1 MKTKITA
8 VLLIL
13 MIPIAAAAED
23 KIARIITEL
32 ENQLPAVSGKEKIDI
47 LSQLASY
54 TYTRAPRK
62 CVDYCRQILQLTNQI
77 HYPNAKADTLIR
89 LSYAY
94 SVLGDWEKSFEYSK
108 QALAIFENQKNKE
121 GIAKALSTI
130 GYFYL
135 RIDYFNMA
143 LDYFLRSLKRYEEVE
158 DKHKLYLPYSHI
170 GHLYNELGEPQK
182 ALQYFQK
189 ALDLFDRSK
198 KDLRIPYCL
207 HSIGLCYQ
215 KMADHNK
222 ALMYFS
228 QALEIFE
235 DSGDAFWTAAALSN
249 IGKAHLDLNKPDR
262 ALTYFSQALHMR
274 ENIGDKG
281 GLLYT
286 LHYIGNA
293 YKKMRDYPR
302 ALSYYDRAYR
312 IAEKLKDKNNLE
324 EIYKSYADL
333 YAAMEDYK
341 KAFEYHKKYSET
353 RESLFN
359 ENKSKQIAELQVQFE
374 AEKKAKEV
382 EILTKDNKI
391 QKITRNMFITAFVL
405 VSVILGLLFKR
416 YLYLFASWKK
426 QKDIGQYRVIETIGS
441 GGMGT
446 VYLAHTIRD
455 KKQLAAVKVLR
466 EELMEDESSRQRFKQ
481 EGTIIDKLTH
491 PHIVKVFERGE
502 YKGKLYIAMEYLQG
516 KTLAQK
522 IREEGKIDLAEGL
535 DIMKQVTDALA
546 FIHSKNIVHRDL
558 KPANIML
565 IRQDGRSNGVSLLD
579 FGVAL
584 MKFQTRLTQTG
595 MLVGTIHYAAPEQ
608 ITDNLYSA
616 AGDVYSLGII
626 FYEMLVG
633 RPPFPQETIT
643 ALVEKILDEAP
654 KAPDQFHPE
663 IPGELNH
670 LIMQMLSKEPAQ
682 RPAAGEVLSA
692 LKKMQ

>member
-1 MKTKITA
+1 MKIKITA

-32 ENQLPAVSGKEKIDI
+32 EKQLPAVSGKEKIDI
-47 LSQLASY
+47 LNQLASY
-54 TYTRAPRK
+54 TYTRAPKK
-62 CVDYCRQILQLTNQI
+62 CVEYCKQILQLTNRI
-77 HYPNAKADTLIR
+77 HYPKAKADALIR
-89 LSYAY
+89 LSYAF
-94 SVLGDWEKSFEYSK
+94 SVLGDWEKPFEYSK
-108 QALAIFENQKNKE
+108 QALAIFENQKDNE
-121 GIAKALSTI
+121 GIGRALSTI

-135 RIDYFNMA
+135 KIDYFNMA
-143 LDYFLRSLKRYEEVE
+143 LDYFLKSQKVYEGLG
-158 DKHKLYLPYSHI
+158 DKFNLYLPYVHI
-170 GHLYNELGEPQK
+170 GNLYNNLEEYQK
-182 ALQYFQK
+182 ALEYFQK
-189 ALDLFDRSK
+189 ALDLFESK
-198 KDLRIPYCL
+198 NDIRIPYCL
-207 HSIGLCYQ
+207 HNIGLCYQ
-215 KMADHNK
+215 KLADYNE
-222 ALMYFS
+222 ALKYFS
-228 QALEIFE
+228 RALEMFE
-235 DSGDAFWTAAALSN
+235 NFGDEFWTAAALSN
-249 IGKAHLDLNKPDR
+249 IGNTYLDLNKPAR
-262 ALTYFSQALHMR
+262 ALTYFSQALPLR
-274 ENIGDKG
+274 EKIGDKV
-281 GLLYT
+281 GLFHT
-286 LHYIGNA
+286 LHYIGNT
-293 YKKMRDYPR
+293 YKKMKNYPR
-302 ALSYYDRAYR
+302 ALSYYNRAYE
-312 IAEKLKDKNNLE
+312 IAGNLDDKNHLE
-324 EIYKSYADL
+324 GIYKSFANL
-333 YAAMEDYK
+333 YAALEDYK
-341 KAFEYHKKYSET
+341 KAFEYHEKYSET

-359 ENKSKQIAELQVQFE
+359 ENKNKQIAELQVQFE
-374 AEKKAKEV
+374 TEKKAKEV

-391 QKITRNMFITAFVL
+391 QKITRNMFITGFVL
-405 VSVILGLLFKR
+405 VSVILGLLFKK

-426 QKDIGQYRVIETIGS
+426 QKDIGQYRVIKTIGS

-466 EELMEDESSRQRFKQ
+466 EELVEDESCRQRFKQ

-491 PHIVKVFERGE
+491 PRIVKVFERGE

-522 IREEGKIDLAEGL
+522 IKEEDKIDLAEGL
-535 DIMKQVTDALA
+535 DIMMQVTDALA
-546 FIHSKNIVHRDL
+546 FIHSKHIVHRDL

-565 IRQDGRSNGVSLLD
+565 IRRDNRSNGVRLLD

-633 RPPFPQETIT
+633 RPAFPQETIT
-643 ALVEKILDEAP
+643 ALVEKILDEVP
-654 KAPDQFHPE
+654 KAPNQFHPE

-670 LIMQMLSKEPAQ
+670 LIMQMLSKQPAQ
-682 RPAAGEVLSA
+682 RPTAGEVLSA